1 MNQTNKTF
9 SDKLLDMEKPNTTY
23 KEQFERQVR
32 AVFEK
37 KLNFPSRVG
46 LAVLGIVGLL
56 IAIPC
61 GRMAFLT
68 RVGGELDLFVHI
80 VYLTGMVLALSWA
93 ILMGWGAVRGKLNL
107 RIQLSRIVTIGIA
120 LGFFFMLDFTGRF
133 VLPSARDGNKPA
145 FGTLLV
151 LIGFFFIVTVGLCL
165 ILRVLYKTAFKTYEK
180 LLEIEYRLAELA
192 EKIED
197 KPDK

>member
-1 MNQTNKTF
+1 MNQSNKTF
-9 SDKLLDMEKPNTTY
+9 SDKLLDVEKPSTTY
-23 KEQFERQVR
+23 KEQFERQVQ

-37 KLNFPSRVG
+37 KLNYPSRVG

-61 GRMAFLT
+61 GEMAFSSMSN
-68 RVGGELDLFVHI
+68 ELALFVLI
-80 VYLTGMVLALSWA
+80 VYISGMVLAIAWA
-93 ILMGWGAVRGKLNL
+93 ILIGWIAVRGRLNL

-133 VLPSARDGNKPA
+133 VLPLAREDHRSI

-151 LIGFFFIVTVGLCL
+151 LIGFFFIVIFVLCL
-165 ILRVLYKTAFKTYEK
+165 ILRILYRTEFKTYEK
-180 LLEIEYRLAELA
+180 LLKVEYRLAELA
-192 EKIED
+192 EKIEA